1 MYIIIFYG
9 LAALALLITV
19 GASAYIESS
28 YNKYQKIDTEKKMTG
43 ADVARRL
50 LDKHGLQDIKVEQV
64 SGHLSDHY
72 DPKAKAVRLSET
84 IYGKSSIASVAV
96 ACHECGHA
104 IQDKNGYTFLR
115 IRRTLVPIVNLCTY
129 AGYLAIVI
137 GSVMSMLGLIWIGI
151 AAEMIILLFQLVT
164 LPVEFDASKRGLR
177 EVREEKI
184 LNEEELKGGRTM
196 LRSAALTYVASAAS
210 AIIEVLRLVMIYGRK
225 ND

>member
-129 AGYLAIVI
+129 AGYLAIII